1 MLPAGTRIGQ
11 WVLESLLGEG
21 GMSRVYK
28 AHHADDTLLVR
39 AVKILNTTSANLRD
53 RMIKEGELQ
62 ARLDHPNIVAVYDL
76 LRPDD
81 GSHPPTLIL
90 EYVNGPDL
98 ETLVEDRALSLTEID
113 QIAAGV
119 FHAVGCAHEQGFVH
133 RDLKPANIL
142 FAVVDDDLLVP
153 KLADFGLV
161 KDLDGKS
168 STQLGIALG
177 TPRYM
182 SPEQIQD
189 SGSVDARS
197 DVFSLGAVLSFMLTR
212 KNPFGHGV
220 DDVVEVFSAIMD
232 VEIDAHLAD
241 IESHRPD
248 VPPRM
253 LDAIR
258 GALTLDRDQRLPS
271 VDDLEA
277 VFTGRSPLADRLPA
291 PADPAVPPDLGE
303 VPTTPAPR
311 PSSRGS
317 SSDSVVLQVGVGI
330 GITVLV
336 LLAVW
341 GLANLLP

>member
-258 GALTLDRDQRLPS
+258 GALTD
-271 VDDLEA
+271 VAETAYYVANEA
-277 VFTGRSPLADRLPA
+277 VANVLKHSAARVASIRVTSVGTAASSHQQRDVGANR
-291 PADPAVPPDLGE
+291 
-303 VPTTPAPR
+303 PR
-311 PSSRGS
+311 TDSHTSTPSSAIAG
-317 SSDSVVLQVGVGI
+317 SDS
-330 GITVLV
+330 
-336 LLAVW
+336 
-341 GLANLLP
+341 